1 MVNFTEIIF
10 LLTEATS
17 EKSVRMIEL
26 KDVWDEYQISPYD
39 DGDDGDEDD
48 DEGGDVF
55 CVSSSALQQLF
66 PSQLSASSP

>member
-10 LLTEATS
+10 SLTEATS
-17 EKSVRMIEL
+17 EKSVRMTEL
-26 KDVWDEYQISPYD
+26 KDVWDEYHISPY
-39 DGDDGDEDD
+39 DGDEDD